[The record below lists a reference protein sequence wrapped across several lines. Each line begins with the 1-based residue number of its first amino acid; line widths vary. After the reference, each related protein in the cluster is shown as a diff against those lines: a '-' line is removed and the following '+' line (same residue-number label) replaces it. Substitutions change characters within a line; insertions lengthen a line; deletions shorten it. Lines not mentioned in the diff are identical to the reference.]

1 MGFLKKISGPVVVAD
16 GMTGS
21 GINEIVRIGK
31 QQLIGEII
39 ALKGDE
45 ASIQVYEETSG
56 LRPGEKVAA
65 TGNALCVELG
75 PGLLSSVYDGTQR
88 PLEKIR
94 HKAGDFIV
102 RGVDLPAIDRRA
114 LWKFEP
120 AVKNGDEVA
129 EGDILGTVKEKNIDH
144 RILVPLGITGKV
156 SGIKK
161 GDFTVID
168 AIAKVGSKEI
178 TMLQKWPVRVPR
190 RYSEKKDIEPP
201 LITGKRIFDS
211 L

>member
-21 GINEIVRIGK
+21 GINEIVKIGK

-56 LRPGEKVAA
+56 LRPGEKVVS
-65 TGNALCVELG
+65 TGSALSVEIG
-75 PGLLSSVYDGTQR
+75 PGLLGAVYDGTQR

-102 RGVDLPAIDRRA
+102 RGVDIPAIDRKAR
-114 LWKFEP
+114 WKFEP
-120 AVKNGDEVA
+120 AVKNGDEVS
-129 EGDILGTVKEKNIDH
+129 EGDILGTVREKNIDH
-144 RILVPLGITGKV
+144 RIMVPPGMSGKV
-156 SGIKK
+156 SGIKP
-161 GDFTVID
+161 F
-168 AIAKVGSKEI
+168 
-178 TMLQKWPVRVPR
+178 PN
-190 RYSEKKDIEPP
+190 
-201 LITGKRIFDS
+201 DS
-211 L
+211 LQYTES